1 MFARCPA
8 LFMNMVFNCESLMP
22 ADHQPTFS
30 PAWWPSPHVRST
42 EGPFACEMAPAA
54 AMRAA
59 LLLATLYRQEFQVTG
74 PSPLAARSWLMSA
87 CCVEPTTIAGR
98 GAGRAGAG
106 AAGAA
111 GAAAGG
117 GVGLGSGV
125 GRGIMRWGAGS
136 LASTPLKAATTTGFA
151 TVRACVGLVCARIT
165 VDAPTPSAM
174 TTRVPANQDMTLMT
188 GR

>member
-1 MFARCPA
+1 
-8 LFMNMVFNCESLMP
+8 MNMLLSWESLTP

-30 PAWWPSPHVRST
+30 PAWWPSPQVRST

-59 LLLATLYRQEFQVTG
+59 LLAATLYRQPFQVRG
-74 PSPLAARSWLMSA
+74 PSPFAARSWLIRA
-87 CCVEPTTIAGR
+87 CCVEPTTIAGGAGR
-98 GAGRAGAG
+98 GAGRAGAA

-174 TTRVPANQDMTLMT
+174 TTRVPANQDRTLMT